1 MKILQ
6 IGYGEMGKFIC
17 RALKNNKMISK
28 LVVSDSKIQ
37 QPYEKD
43 GVRFVGD
50 IKGFDIS
57 EFDCAFVCTPATT
70 HYQIAEMLLD
80 AGCKNIYMEK
90 PAVMNME
97 EYNKISKMKDDCKI
111 VSGYILRQSEPIFAM
126 KCIINKMLA
135 EGFRMEL
142 CSVTYQ
148 KNLPNSMNERAQGD
162 IGVFEEIVHIWD
174 LLFNYLE
181 FKLGE
186 CEMLDRLLENDPDR
200 ADRII
205 YAQLSYYLR
214 FPDFNA
220 LLRLTSS
227 FKAEEKKREFFFT
240 YKDGNGNRR
249 HIFLSFD
256 NKTGSDWLIVT
267 EANGHI
273 LYKEEYR
280 SMAKLDHEMAE
291 VLNYFKT
298 GEQYNLSLFEDSL
311 TVIELLNEAGLHL

>member
-1 MKILQ
+1 
-6 IGYGEMGKFIC
+6 
-17 RALKNNKMISK
+17 
-28 LVVSDSKIQ
+28 
-37 QPYEKD
+37 
-43 GVRFVGD
+43 
-50 IKGFDIS
+50 
-57 EFDCAFVCTPATT
+57 
-70 HYQIAEMLLD
+70 
-80 AGCKNIYMEK
+80 
-90 PAVMNME
+90 
-97 EYNKISKMKDDCKI
+97 
-111 VSGYILRQSEPIFAM
+111 
-126 KCIINKMLA
+126 
-135 EGFRMEL
+135 
-142 CSVTYQ
+142 
-148 KNLPNSMNERAQGD
+148 
-162 IGVFEEIVHIWD
+162 
-174 LLFNYLE
+174 
-181 FKLGE
+181 
-186 CEMLDRLLENDPDR
+186 
-200 ADRII
+200 
-205 YAQLSYYLR
+205 R

-311 TVIELLNEAGLHL
+311 TVIDLLKEAGLHL